1 MKPAPQQE
9 GGVSEKVKVFQLE
22 AEFNAALTLDI
33 MKVVNPVINDLRIE
47 IVKLREELANLRN
60 DLCL

>member
-1 MKPAPQQE
+1 
-9 GGVSEKVKVFQLE
+9 
-22 AEFNAALTLDI
+22 
-33 MKVVNPVINDLRIE
+33 VINDLRIE